1 MMELDELKQK
11 WAERDR
17 KLDVGIRIA
26 RQLLTAQRIA
36 VGIAAPGRFL
46 NRGVRHR
53 ACRHYLARL
62 AAIERNRDVE
72 RDPYIHA
79 ENRQRSSNLWKDRH
93 RWMMISCA
101 RSPQASRS
109 LAA

>member
-53 ACRHYLARL
+53 ACRHYPTRL
-62 AAIERNRDVE
+62 LYRRPHCNVAVCGACRG
-72 RDPYIHA
+72 P
-79 ENRQRSSNLWKDRH
+79 
-93 RWMMISCA
+93 
-101 RSPQASRS
+101 
-109 LAA
+109 